1 MRAALENFKDMECE
15 KKGLVLGDMLELGEF
30 SDQEHQDILKLAL
43 SINTDIIFL
52 VGTEFGK
59 ALLKIAQGNPY
70 VELFENSEA
79 LRERLEKRE
88 MTGITFLVKGSRGT
102 RLERA
107 IPALL

>member
-1 MRAALENFKDMECE
+1 LPLTLILFSC
-15 KKGLVLGDMLELGEF
+15 GDW
-30 SDQEHQDILKLAL
+30 
-43 SINTDIIFL
+43 
-52 VGTEFGK
+52 FGK
-59 ALLKIAQGNPY
+59 ALLKIAQGNPN

-107 IPALL
+107 IPDLL

>member
-1 MRAALENFKDMECE
+1 MGR
-15 KKGLVLGDMLELGEF
+15 
-30 SDQEHQDILKLAL
+30 
-43 SINTDIIFL
+43 
-52 VGTEFGK
+52 EFGK
-59 ALLKIAQGNPY
+59 ALLKIAGGNPC

-88 MTGITFLVKGSRGT
+88 ISGMTFLVKGSRGT

>member
-1 MRAALENFKDMECE
+1 
-15 KKGLVLGDMLELGEF
+15 MLELGEF
-30 SDQEHQDILKLAL
+30 SDQEHQEILKLAL
-43 SINTDIIFL
+43 AINPDIIFL

>member
-1 MRAALENFKDMECE
+1 MSMFDGKLSPALQVVFLKRLRFLLSQDGM
-15 KKGLVLGDMLELGEF
+15 VL
-30 SDQEHQDILKLAL
+30 S
-43 SINTDIIFL
+43 
-52 VGTEFGK
+52 K